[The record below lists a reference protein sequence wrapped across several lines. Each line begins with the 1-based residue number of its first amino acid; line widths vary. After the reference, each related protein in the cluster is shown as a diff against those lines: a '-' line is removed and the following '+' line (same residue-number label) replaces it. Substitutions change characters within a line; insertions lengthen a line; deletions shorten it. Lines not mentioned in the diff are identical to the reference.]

1 MAVRFDLDMSLSREE
16 FFRLLPAAV
25 GPHGM
30 REDGAAWGSD
40 GIRTWSIR
48 PRPLEDRR
56 LGRVVLPR
64 HQVEITLEGYDQ
76 EEAMAFLARFHRAFQ
91 RGGG

>member
-1 MAVRFDLDMSLSREE
+1 VVRFTLDMSLSREE

-25 GPHGM
+25 GAHGL
-30 REDGAAWGSD
+30 REDGAAWGSE
-40 GIRTWSIR
+40 GIRSWTIR
-48 PRPLEDRR
+48 LRPLGDLR

-76 EEAMAFLARFHRAFQ
+76 EEAGAFLARFHRAFQ